1 MYRDGKTYDEID
13 KVIIDIYNDYN
24 IHKFPLDEVDICN
37 KLSVALIPYSEF
49 SQEERKLLE
58 KKSKQGFFVKESKEQ
73 PPTIY
78 YNDLLDSK
86 GAIRFTI
93 FHELKHYVFDDEDDS
108 EDDLADYFA
117 RHFMCPTAY
126 IMLKGLDST
135 NEIVSFCGMSLE
147 AASYAVSGIRNR
159 IKKFNYD
166 LFDYEIP
173 LIRQLEPILLE
184 THKYKIIER
193 GDSMN

>member
-1 MYRDGKTYDEID
+1 M
-13 KVIIDIYNDYN
+13 
-24 IHKFPLDEVDICN
+24 
-37 KLSVALIPYSEF
+37 
-49 SQEERKLLE
+49 
-58 KKSKQGFFVKESKEQ
+58 
-73 PPTIY
+73 
-78 YNDLLDSK
+78 
-86 GAIRFTI
+86 
-93 FHELKHYVFDDEDDS
+93 FDDEDDS